1 MRASILGELLC
12 AGTELNLNVSLSF
25 YLSKSGLMQAIIDLF
40 HRLSNLPD
48 LVQWA
53 GLFGLSVIVF
63 SETGLL
69 VGVFL
74 PGDSLL
80 VTAGL
85 LAASGYLNV
94 YKLAPVLTLA
104 AICGNSLGYFIG
116 SATGPRIFSRENSL
130 FFNKKHAIRAHQ
142 FYEKHGRKTIVLAQ
156 FMPIIRTFSPVI
168 AGVGGMKFSQFITF
182 NIIGAFLWVWSML
195 SIGYFLGSYIP
206 GIDRHIEIVVV
217 IVVFIS
223 ILPGLIGA
231 YRARRAK
238 RYSSSPAVES
248 GEP

>member
-1 MRASILGELLC
+1 
-12 AGTELNLNVSLSF
+12 
-25 YLSKSGLMQAIIDLF
+25 MQAIIDLF
-40 HRLSNLPD
+40 HRLSNLPE

-53 GLFGLSVIVF
+53 GLFGLATIVF

-69 VGVFL
+69 IGVFL

-85 LAASGYLNV
+85 LAARGYLNV
-94 YKLAPVLTLA
+94 YTLAPVLTLA

-116 SATGPRIFSRENSL
+116 RASGPRIFNRENSL
-130 FFNKKHAIRAHQ
+130 FFNKKHAMRAHE
-142 FYEKHGRKTIVLAQ
+142 FYERHGRKTIVLAQ

-168 AGVGGMKFSQFITF
+168 AGVGGMRFRQFMTF
-182 NIIGAFLWVWSML
+182 NIIGAFVWIWSML
-195 SIGYFLGSYIP
+195 AIGYFLGSYIP
-206 GIDRHIEIVVV
+206 GIDQHIEIVVV

-223 ILPGLIGA
+223 ILPGLIGG

-238 RYSSSPAVES
+238 QYSRSPVVER
-248 GEP
+248 

>member
-1 MRASILGELLC
+1 
-12 AGTELNLNVSLSF
+12 
-25 YLSKSGLMQAIIDLF
+25 MQVLTDFF
-40 HRLSNLPD
+40 HRLSNLPE

-53 GLFGLSVIVF
+53 GLFGIAAIIF

-85 LAASGYLNV
+85 LSARGYLNV
-94 YKLAPVLTLA
+94 YTLTPLLTVA
-104 AICGNSLGYFIG
+104 AICGNSLGYYIG
-116 SATGPRIFSRENSL
+116 RTSGPRIFSRENSF
-130 FFNKKHAIRAHQ
+130 FFNKKHAIRAAE
-142 FYEKHGRKTIVLAQ
+142 FYQKHGRKTIVLAQ

-168 AGVGGMKFSQFITF
+168 AGVGGMKFRTFITF
-182 NIIGAFLWVWSML
+182 NIIGAFVWIWSMVG
-195 SIGYFLGSYIP
+195 IGYFLGSYIP
-206 GIDRHIEIVVV
+206 GIDQHIEIVVV

-231 YRARRAK
+231 YKGRRAK
-238 RYSSSPAVES
+238 RYAAAAAES
-248 GEP
+248 GER

>member
-1 MRASILGELLC
+1 
-12 AGTELNLNVSLSF
+12 
-25 YLSKSGLMQAIIDLF
+25 MQPIFDLF

-53 GLFGLSVIVF
+53 GLFGLTAIIF

-69 VGVFL
+69 IGVFL

-85 LAASGYLNV
+85 LAARGYLNV
-94 YKLAPVLTLA
+94 YSLAPVLTLA

-116 SATGPRIFSRENSL
+116 SATGPRIFNRENSL
-130 FFNKKHAIRAHQ
+130 FFNKKHALRAHE

-168 AGVGGMKFSQFITF
+168 AGVGGMKFRQFITF
-182 NIIGAFLWVWSML
+182 NIIGAFVWVWSML

-206 GIDRHIEIVVV
+206 GIDQHIEIVVV

-223 ILPGLIGA
+223 ILPGLIGT
-231 YRARRAK
+231 YRGRRAK
-238 RYSSSPAVES
+238 RYSGSPAAES